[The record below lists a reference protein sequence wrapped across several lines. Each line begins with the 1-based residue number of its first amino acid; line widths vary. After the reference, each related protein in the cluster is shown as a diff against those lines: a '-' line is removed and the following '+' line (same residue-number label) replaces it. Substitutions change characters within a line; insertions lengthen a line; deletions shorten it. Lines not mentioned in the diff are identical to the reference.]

1 MLDARRGRAVP
12 HDRNQH
18 DNGSEIDLWAEEP
31 QRRRRRPRSA
41 AIDGAAE
48 AEPPIVLGAELAA
61 PTARLALVAR
71 RMQHAAAQ
79 PASPGPRDLGEI
91 GVEGEQQ
98 MMECGI
104 GQQLSIQR
112 MRPPRFD
119 GADPMAK
126 PGRND
131 PCPCGSG
138 NKYKKCCQPKDE
150 AAERDGLAAAQARRE
165 ERAAEQRQRDHELHT
180 EVAAWLRQAEEED
193 LLDDALEDAS
203 NAVIDLVKAGK
214 LDEAEAASRA
224 LLARYPQ
231 AHDGWDRLGMVH
243 EARGNSREAA
253 DCYRRVLH
261 FLRDHPDYTD
271 DDGLATLYTGLIAKL
286 EPPAA
291 T

>member
-1 MLDARRGRAVP
+1 
-12 HDRNQH
+12 
-18 DNGSEIDLWAEEP
+18 
-31 QRRRRRPRSA
+31 
-41 AIDGAAE
+41 
-48 AEPPIVLGAELAA
+48 
-61 PTARLALVAR
+61 
-71 RMQHAAAQ
+71 
-79 PASPGPRDLGEI
+79 
-91 GVEGEQQ
+91 
-98 MMECGI
+98 
-104 GQQLSIQR
+104 
-112 MRPPRFD
+112 
-119 GADPMAK
+119 MAK

-150 AAERDGLAAAQARRE
+150 AAERDELAAAQARRE
-165 ERAAEQRQRDHELHT
+165 ERAAEQRQRDDELRT

-231 AHDGWDRLGMVH
+231 VHDGWDRLGMVH

-253 DCYRRVLH
+253 DCYRRVLD
-261 FLRDHPDYTD
+261 FLRDHPGYAD
-271 DDGLATLYTGLIAKL
+271 DDSLTTLYTGLIAKL
-286 EPPAA
+286 EPPAG